1 MDLVSV
7 AAGNSGRARDCVWD
21 RYGPQRHALNE
32 SIVVKVEPFAT
43 AHAPAGGN
51 VLECGCGRRL
61 WHLSSFDF
69 RLDGSLMATAL
80 GETKTMQISGLE
92 FLFLEVNNLEES
104 VAFYRDSLG
113 FAVSKHSPESEPP
126 LATVQ
131 AGNLKISLAQHLET
145 MLKRG
150 RGVSFFIG
158 VSDVDDYYKQLRAK
172 DVEVYPPADE
182 GWGGRFITLQDPDKY
197 RLFFVTWGD
206 DRRDR

>member
-1 MDLVSV
+1 
-7 AAGNSGRARDCVWD
+7 
-21 RYGPQRHALNE
+21 
-32 SIVVKVEPFAT
+32 
-43 AHAPAGGN
+43 
-51 VLECGCGRRL
+51 
-61 WHLSSFDF
+61 
-69 RLDGSLMATAL
+69 MATAL
-80 GETKTMQISGLE
+80 GKTNLMQITGLE

-113 FAVSKHSPESEPP
+113 FEVTKHSPESEPP

-158 VSDVDDYYKQLRAK
+158 VNDVDDYYNQLRAK
-172 DVEVYPPADE
+172 GVEVYPPADE

-197 RLFFVTWGD
+197 RLFFVTWVQD
-206 DRRDR
+206 ARAR